1 MTVAAAAAATAM
13 PARTEPV
20 IDTRPRRGSETSSAP
35 VAPVPSTMLNTPS
48 GTMPWVSRAS
58 TTVLS
63 GVVSLGLST
72 IVLPAASAGPIFQM
86 AIMNG

>member
-1 MTVAAAAAATAM
+1 M

-20 IDTRPRRGSETSSAP
+20 IDTRPGVLCSTIA
-35 VAPVPSTMLNTPS
+35 APVPPLPRTMLSTPS
-48 GTMPWVSRAS
+48 GTMPFESFAS
-58 TTVLS
+58 TSVLS

-72 IVLPAASAGPIFQM
+72 MVFPAASAGPIFQI